1 MCSSQEGRNPQQDWS
16 VMKTRKLLSSVTA
29 LLILFGSTPAADAK
43 SVLFTTAKFS
53 ARQTVKRCAQWW
65 ETARQAGW
73 LDRQLPTLDYIL
85 WRESRCNAGVINK
98 TLNGDGSWD
107 YGLAQINDKSWC
119 KITKWY
125 PNGYLQSLNV
135 LDYCKDLLDPYTN
148 LRAAKSLFDYSQ
160 KTNENGFQP
169 WGL

>member
-1 MCSSQEGRNPQQDWS
+1 
-16 VMKTRKLLSSVTA
+16 MKTGKLLSSVTA
-29 LLILFGSTPAADAK
+29 LLILFGSTPAAAAK
-43 SVLFTTAKFS
+43 PVLFTTAKFS
-53 ARQTVKRCAQWW
+53 AKQTVQRCAQWW
-65 ETARQAGW
+65 ETAKRAGW

-85 WRESRCNAGVINK
+85 WRESRCKPGVINK
-98 TLNGDGSWD
+98 TLNKDGSWD

-119 KITKWY
+119 KTTRWY
-125 PNGYLQSLNV
+125 PGGYLQSLDV

-160 KTNENGFQP
+160 KTNKNGFQP